1 MELEA
6 LFDAVIVKPFEAE
19 ETTYGNIIVPDLGK
33 EKNEM
38 GTVMAVGPGKPT
50 ITGDFIPTKLKV
62 GDKAFDAVGLKKNKE
77 AVETVNRLKAL
88 GVLDQDITGEM
99 IARNA
104 NLYGQGG
111 QKGFSKA
118 FGNFMTKVGNAYGTP
133 DSYAKLIAFQSEFNG
148 LKKALKVKDSD
159 ADELHVIASILE
171 IQPREVT

>member
-62 GDKAFDAVGLKKNKE
+62 GDKVVLPTMGFTKIEHKGDEYLIGSENQILAEVIQEVNVDKE
-77 AVETVNRLKAL
+77 EEAYIN
-88 GVLDQDITGEM
+88 DI
-99 IARNA
+99 
-104 NLYGQGG
+104 
-111 QKGFSKA
+111 
-118 FGNFMTKVGNAYGTP
+118 
-133 DSYAKLIAFQSEFNG
+133 KLEDN
-148 LKKALKVKDSD
+148 
-159 ADELHVIASILE
+159 E
-171 IQPREVT
+171 